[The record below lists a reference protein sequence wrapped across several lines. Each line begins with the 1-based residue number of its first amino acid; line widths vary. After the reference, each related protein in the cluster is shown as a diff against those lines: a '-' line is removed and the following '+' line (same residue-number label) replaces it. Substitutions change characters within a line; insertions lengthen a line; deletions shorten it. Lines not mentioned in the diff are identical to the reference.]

1 MNTTKLAKADS
12 LMNQL
17 VFYLHAKGMT
27 YKQAKEEVF
36 KMMKRK
42 RLSNETE
49 DDWVYMAWQEQKRKR
64 VATTLNVYELLE
76 AAFQTAKQLR
86 WTREQFILIAE
97 EVSKAE
103 KIPK

>member
-1 MNTTKLAKADS
+1 
-12 LMNQL
+12 
-17 VFYLHAKGMT
+17 
-27 YKQAKEEVF
+27 
-36 KMMKRK
+36 
-42 RLSNETE
+42 
-49 DDWVYMAWQEQKRKR
+49 MAWQEQKRKR